1 MLFLVAPNLMLVR
14 INFGCGQKPTQGWI
28 NLDNSYALK
37 LKKFYPL
44 VSLLKIFNLIS
55 SSQLRNVEFNRK
67 KNIIFADATK
77 KFNFDNNSVDVIYT
91 SHMLEHL
98 SNNSANHFIK
108 ECYRVLK
115 KGGILRI
122 VVPDIKKIVDDYL
135 LNKDADAFLERSL
148 LVAPSLESLK
158 SKIQF
163 FFVGYRHHQWLYDS
177 KSLQKLLLKNGFD
190 NPIEQSPGQT
200 LILNTDGL
208 NLSERSE
215 ESIYIEAIK

>member
-1 MLFLVAPNLMLVR
+1 
-14 INFGCGQKPTQGWI
+14 
-28 NLDNSYALK
+28 
-37 LKKFYPL
+37 
-44 VSLLKIFNLIS
+44 
-55 SSQLRNVEFNRK
+55 
-67 KNIIFADATK
+67 
-77 KFNFDNNSVDVIYT
+77 
-91 SHMLEHL
+91 MLEHL

-108 ECYRVLK
+108 ECNRVLR

-135 LNKDADAFLERSL
+135 LNKDADAFLERTL

-158 SKIQF
+158 SKMQF
-163 FFVGYRHHQWLYDS
+163 FFVGYRHHQWMYDS

-200 LILNTDGL
+200 LILNTEGL

>member
-1 MLFLVAPNLMLVR
+1 MLVR
-14 INFGCGQKPTQGWI
+14 INFGCGKSPTQGWI

-37 LKKFYPL
+37 LKNFYPL
-44 VSLLKIFNLIS
+44 VTLLKILNLIS
-55 SSQLRNVEFNRK
+55 RSQLRNIEFNRRT
-67 KNIIFADATK
+67 NIVFADATK

-98 SNNSANHFIK
+98 SKNSANHFIK
-108 ECYRVLK
+108 ECNRVLK

-135 LNKDADAFLERSL
+135 LNEDADDFLERTL
-148 LVAPSLESLK
+148 LVAPSIESLK
-158 SKIQF
+158 SKILF
-163 FFVGYRHHQWLYDS
+163 FLVGYRHHQWMYDS
-177 KSLQKLLLKNGFD
+177 KSLQKLLLNNGFN
-190 NPIEQSPGQT
+190 NPIEQTPGQT
-200 LILNTDGL
+200 LIPHADGL

>member
-1 MLFLVAPNLMLVR
+1 MLLR
-14 INFGCGQKPTQGWI
+14 INFGCGQTPCQGWI

-37 LKKFYPL
+37 LRKFYPL
-44 VSLLKIFNLIS
+44 MTLLKIFNLIS
-55 SSQLRNVEFNRK
+55 SSQLRNIEFNRK
-67 KNIIFADATK
+67 KNIFFADATK

-98 SNNSANHFIK
+98 SKKSANHFIK
-108 ECYRVLK
+108 ECNRVLK
-115 KGGILRI
+115 KGGILRV

-135 LNKDADAFLERSL
+135 LNEDADAFLERSL

-158 SKIQF
+158 SKIQLF
-163 FFVGYRHHQWLYDS
+163 LVGYRHHQWLYDS
-177 KSLQKLLLKNGFD
+177 KSLQKLLLNNGFE

-200 LILNTDGL
+200 LILNSDGL

>member
-1 MLFLVAPNLMLVR
+1 MLVR
-14 INFGCGQKPTQGWI
+14 INFGCGQTPSQGWI

-67 KNIIFADATK
+67 KNIFFADATK
-77 KFNFDNNSVDVIYT
+77 KFNFSNNSVDIIYT

-98 SNNSANHFIK
+98 SKNAANHFIK
-108 ECYRVLK
+108 ECNRVLK

-122 VVPDIKKIVDDYL
+122 VVPDMKKIVDDYL
-135 LNKDADAFLERSL
+135 LNKDADVLLERSL
-148 LVAPSLESLK
+148 LVPPSLESLK
-158 SKIQF
+158 SKIQLF
-163 FFVGYRHHQWLYDS
+163 LVGYRHHQWMYDS
-177 KSLQKLLLKNGFD
+177 KSLQKLLFKNGF
-190 NPIEQSPGQT
+190 NNSIEQPPGQT

-208 NLSERSE
+208 NLSERSK
-215 ESIYIEAIK
+215 ESICIEAIK

>member
-1 MLFLVAPNLMLVR
+1 MLLRV
-14 INFGCGQKPTQGWI
+14 NFGCGQTPCQGWI

-37 LKKFYPL
+37 LRKFYPL
-44 VSLLKIFNLIS
+44 VTLLKIFNLIS
-55 SSQLRNVEFNRK
+55 SSQLRNIEFNRK
-67 KNIIFADATK
+67 KNIVFADATK
-77 KFNFDNNSVDVIYT
+77 KFNFENNSVDVIYT

-98 SNNSANHFIK
+98 SKKSANHFIK
-108 ECYRVLK
+108 ECNRVLK
-115 KGGILRI
+115 KGGILRV

-135 LNKDADAFLERSL
+135 LNEDADAFLERSL

-163 FFVGYRHHQWLYDS
+163 LLVGYRHHQWLYDS
-177 KSLQKLLLKNGFD
+177 NSLQKLLLNNGFE

-200 LILNTDGL
+200 LILNSDGL